1 MLSSIIESLITSGL
15 TEKQVAERVGASQP
29 TINRIRRGR
38 QKPGYELADAL
49 RALASQR
56 VPAAVESTEAPHTSE
71 AEAVPTPGD
80 GYRPVGAPADAP
92 PPCDEAGRE
101 RAA

>member
-1 MLSSIIESLITSGL
+1 MFTLLIETLIKSGM
-15 TEKQVAERVGASQP
+15 TEKQVAQRVGASQP

-49 RALASQR
+49 RELAR
-56 VPAAVESTEAPHTSE
+56 TRSTDGPHTT
-71 AEAVPTPGD
+71 AEEVPTPGD
-80 GYRPVGAPADAP
+80 GYRPVGVQDAP

-101 RAA
+101 GVA